1 MERDVGGR
9 PYLASVTTNPDE
21 ADIALALEDRP
32 GALAEFGEVLG
43 AAEVSV
49 EGGGV
54 WVHDGRGLAHF
65 LVADAA
71 AAVAAL
77 ERAGLGPVTVSRVVS
92 VRLAQDVPGQLG
104 AFARRLGD
112 AGIRILV
119 QYSDHDHRLI
129 VVVPEA
135 DHSDARRIAE
145 QWEQERV
152 ARGS

>member
-1 MERDVGGR
+1 MSIPRGQ
-9 PYLASVTTNPDE
+9 E
-21 ADIALALEDRP
+21 ADISLVLPDRP
-32 GALAEFGEVLG
+32 GALADFGDALG
-43 AAEVSV
+43 RAGVSV

-65 LVADAA
+65 LVTDVPGAT
-71 AAVAAL
+71 AAL
-77 ERAGLGPVTVSRVVS
+77 EAADLGPVTASPVVS

-104 AFARRLGD
+104 AFTRRLGD

-135 DHSDARRIAE
+135 DQAAATAICA
-145 QWEQERV
+145 QWEQERI
-152 ARGS
+152 ARAS

>member
-1 MERDVGGR
+1 MTVALG
-9 PYLASVTTNPDE
+9 VE
-21 ADIALALEDRP
+21 ADISLALPDRA
-32 GALAEFGEVLG
+32 GALADFGDALG
-43 AAEVSV
+43 RAGVSV

-54 WVHDGRGLAHF
+54 WVHEGVGLAHF
-65 LVADAA
+65 LVTDVDGAR
-71 AAVAAL
+71 AAL
-77 ERAGLGPVTVSRVVS
+77 AAAGLGPVVASPVVS

-129 VVVPEA
+129 LVVPDADRPAAEA
-135 DHSDARRIAE
+135 ICA
-145 QWEQERV
+145 QWERERI